1 MLKIIIAGLVT
12 IIAAAVVAWIQGWFK
27 RKEPKLPTEQKI
39 LQLDR
44 KPRIVIVDD
53 DPKDLEQCRLTLN
66 GDYEVHTYR
75 RPLKALADIILDC
88 DRGEVAE
95 LILLDFMMEPID
107 GPAMVKI
114 IRACQK
120 TNQSKIAFFTR
131 MGKLIDKPT
140 GVAAIL
146 RKPEDHLYLRDKVEE
161 ILNG

>member
-1 MLKIIIAGLVT
+1 MLKYYLGIVGLIGGGLGLWKAWLELKTRRVKT
-12 IIAAAVVAWIQGWFK
+12 PLSVV
-27 RKEPKLPTEQKI
+27 PPSN
-39 LQLDR
+39 R

-107 GPAMVKI
+107 GPGMVKI
-114 IRACQK
+114 IRACQRTKQSAK
-120 TNQSKIAFFTR
+120 TIESHKASGMERLGIKDRVELVRYA
-131 MGKLIDKPT
+131 L
-140 GVAAIL
+140 
-146 RKPEDHLYLRDKVEE
+146 KVGWLKSEGNCR
-161 ILNG
+161 IR